1 MTGRQTG
8 YLKKQHTVYIKL
20 KLKLPWGLK
29 YIYTQKLLFRNLPLV
44 ISHQCKLIVL
54 LIFFFFS
61 CLTINIQKG
70 LLILCGFCKC
80 FWTMWLLY
88 RKSGAFNST
97 HHYNA
102 ATRFQSYAL
111 NIIFLVVLILLA
123 LEISLLTSAQGTEG
137 VSVPSTGDGSLL
149 IPVLLL

>member
-8 YLKKQHTVYIKL
+8 YLKKQQTVYIKL

-29 YIYTQKLLFRNLPLV
+29 YIYTQELLFKNLSLV
-44 ISHQCKLIVL
+44 ISHQCNFIVL
-54 LIFFFFS
+54 VIFFFL

-70 LLILCGFCKC
+70 LLILCGFCKY

-88 RKSGAFNST
+88 RKSGAFNLT

-102 ATRFQSYAL
+102 ATRFQNYVL
-111 NIIFLVVLILLA
+111 NIFFLVVLILLA
-123 LEISLLTSAQGTEG
+123 WKSLS
-137 VSVPSTGDGSLL
+137 
-149 IPVLLL
+149 